1 MEPINLYEFE
11 ELAAE
16 KLWTPA
22 YDYYASG
29 AHDEI
34 TLRENHAAY
43 DRIALHY
50 RVLVDVRERDT
61 STTVLGRQ
69 ISMPVMIAP
78 TAFHRMAHD
87 DGELATARA
96 AASAGTLMTL
106 STLSNTVLEDVAAE
120 TEAPKWF
127 QLYVYRDKDATL
139 ELIRRAEDAGFE
151 ALVFTV
157 DAPFL
162 GVRERDV
169 RNEFNLP
176 DDLQVANL
184 TQRQMDQL
192 PKAKLESGLAAYF
205 EDLLEQGLTWET
217 FDWIA
222 SKTDLPIILKGVVRA
237 DDARRAAD
245 HGVSAIWVS
254 NHGGRQLDTSPA
266 TIDVLP
272 AIADAVGDDIE
283 VFIDGGIRRGTDV
296 VKALALGADAAL
308 IGRPV
313 LWGLAYDGQAGV
325 ERVLEILRDEFDL
338 AMALCGATDVTELTS
353 DLVRPETAG

>member
-16 KLWTPA
+16 KLWEPA

-43 DRIALHY
+43 DRISLHY
-50 RVLVDVRERDT
+50 RVLVDVRERDM
-61 STTVLGRQ
+61 STTVLGHD

-78 TAFHRMAHD
+78 TAFHRMAHV

-120 TEAPKWF
+120 TSAPKWF
-127 QLYVYRDKDATL
+127 QLYVYRDKQATL
-139 ELIRRAEDAGFE
+139 DLIRRAEEAGFE
-151 ALVFTV
+151 ALAFTV
-157 DAPFL
+157 DAPYL

-192 PKAKLESGLAAYF
+192 PDAKLESGLAAYF

-222 SKTDLPIILKGVVRA
+222 SQTDLPIILKGVVRP
-237 DDARRAAD
+237 DDARRALN
-245 HGVSAIWVS
+245 HGVSAIVVS
-254 NHGGRQLDTSPA
+254 NHGGRQLDTSPPRSRSCPPLQRLLG
-266 TIDVLP
+266 TISRSLS
-272 AIADAVGDDIE
+272 
-283 VFIDGGIRRGTDV
+283 T
-296 VKALALGADAAL
+296 GASVAA
-308 IGRPV
+308 PT
-313 LWGLAYDGQAGV
+313 W
-325 ERVLEILRDEFDL
+325 
-338 AMALCGATDVTELTS
+338 
-353 DLVRPETAG
+353 